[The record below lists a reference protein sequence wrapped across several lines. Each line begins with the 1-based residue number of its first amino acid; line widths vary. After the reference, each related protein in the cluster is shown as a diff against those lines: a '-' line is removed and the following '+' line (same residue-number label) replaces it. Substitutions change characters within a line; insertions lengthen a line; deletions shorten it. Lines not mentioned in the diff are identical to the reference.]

1 MAGQRFRTQQMI
13 HELRDTEW
21 SEPRAMRSR
30 RSAMDGTEPAGVG
43 SREVWAHHHS
53 FGFDERLI
61 DTGITRRRACKDL
74 R

>member
-43 SREVWAHHHS
+43 SREVWGAS
-53 FGFDERLI
+53 PFLQV
-61 DTGITRRRACKDL
+61 
-74 R
+74 